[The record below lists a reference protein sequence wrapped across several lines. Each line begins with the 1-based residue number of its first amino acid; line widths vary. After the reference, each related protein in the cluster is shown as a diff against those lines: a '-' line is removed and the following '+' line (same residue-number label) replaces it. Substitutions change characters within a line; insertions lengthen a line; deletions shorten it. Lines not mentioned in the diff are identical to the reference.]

1 LITATFDT
9 NVYIRALHFG
19 GRASLLIGHARAG
32 NIRVDISDAILDE
45 TNRVLRDKFQWS
57 SYMLHDARLRLLG
70 LANHVT
76 PAEVLSVIREDPDDD
91 RILECAT
98 AANSEYIVSED
109 KDLLRLGKYRSTRI
123 VNVELILEILAQH

>member
-1 LITATFDT
+1 
-9 NVYIRALHFG
+9 
-19 GRASLLIGHARAG
+19 
-32 NIRVDISDAILDE
+32 
-45 TNRVLRDKFQWS
+45 
-57 SYMLHDARLRLLG
+57 MLHDARLRLLA
-70 LANHVT
+70 LANHVK
-76 PAEVLSVIREDPDDD
+76 PAEALSVIREDPDDD